1 VNPCNGRIPPL
12 GDRNLGNE
20 GHRLLLLCTGSSGFF
35 YGQLV
40 FSSMAKEMHIR
51 PDNFDDGISP
61 FAIWDRAR
69 GRVGVEIVTSVAG
82 RQHDDTKVDDE
93 LTMS

>member
-1 VNPCNGRIPPL
+1 
-12 GDRNLGNE
+12 
-20 GHRLLLLCTGSSGFF
+20 
-35 YGQLV
+35 
-40 FSSMAKEMHIR
+40 MAKEMHIR

-69 GRVGVEIVTSVAG
+69 GRVGVEIVASVAG